1 MATDEGPPPPPLLT
15 SPLLE
20 HLFRIRDLNG
30 PNGWNYV
37 HNLQAYE
44 ALYDQLVEQHKLL
57 PHQAA
62 AILTLAYCAARSDQ
76 Q

>member
-1 MATDEGPPPPPLLT
+1 MATEEDAPSSPLLT
-15 SPLLE
+15 

-30 PNGWNYV
+30 SNGWNYT

-44 ALYDQLVEQHKLL
+44 ALYAQLVEHHKLL

-62 AILTLAYCAARSDQ
+62 AILTLAYCAARPDQ